1 MSILNKNIN
10 DITYADIEQLVN
22 VDKPAENEF
31 LDYKRELPRDKIH
44 ELISAFANT
53 YGGWIII
60 GVSEDPNTNKPKNI
74 VGVEEDNLSAFI
86 ESICIDRISPPV
98 FCNCRFVE
106 NESKDKRVFVIKV
119 DESDLTPH
127 AVDYNTTVYIKIKEQ
142 KRPYKKADLDRIE
155 WLRNR
160 RKRFE
165 DLRETLILKNQAR
178 VNAIF
183 GDSKK
188 NTAYSEC
195 TILPKYPRNIL
206 LDERELLDEIRKD
219 DELNAID
226 IKTANNCLTF
236 LNHHNRENYS
246 EFNTFGG
253 YYNFV
258 LRNHTHI
265 DEPKFLNKKVLIL
278 NEILGNLITNL
289 YLGQRFLTKLS
300 AQGKILL
307 SYRLS
312 NIKDNNIVWK
322 KERRGIPQPQI
333 VLNSIVDNSF
343 EYKKEFELSE
353 FANSYFEIF
362 RNIVDNMVFS
372 LGGGVEYSRNEC
384 NNATEIIRQKYLF

>member
-1 MSILNKNIN
+1 MSLLNKNIN
-10 DITYADIEQLVN
+10 DITYEDIEQLVN

-31 LDYKRELPRDKIH
+31 LDYKRELPRNKIH

-60 GVSEDPNTNKPKNI
+60 GVSEDSNTNQPKEI
-74 VGVEEDNLSAFI
+74 VGVEEDNLSAII

-106 NESKDKRVFVIKV
+106 NESKDKRVFIIKV

-165 DLRETLILKNQAR
+165 ELRETLIQKNQAR

-188 NTAYSEC
+188 NTAYSEF
-195 TILPKYPRNIL
+195 TILPKYPRTTL
-206 LDERELLDEIRKD
+206 LDERELLEYIRK
-219 DELNAID
+219 EVQPNPIET
-226 IKTANNCLTF
+226 KTANNCVTF
-236 LNHHNRENYS
+236 LNHNNKENFS
-246 EFNTFGG
+246 EYNTFGG

-258 LRNHTHI
+258 QRNHTHI
-265 DEPKFLNKKVLIL
+265 DEPGLLNKKLLVL
-278 NEILGNLITNL
+278 NEILGNLLTNM
-289 YLGQRFLTKLS
+289 YLGQKFLTTLS
-300 AQGKILL
+300 VHGKILL
-307 SYRLS
+307 SYSLS
-312 NIKDNNIVWK
+312 NIKGNTIAWK

-333 VLNSIVDNSF
+333 ELNSLVDNSF
-343 EYKKEFELSE
+343 EYRKEIELTEFSNNLFEL
-353 FANSYFEIF
+353 F
-362 RNIVDNMVFS
+362 REMVDNLVFS
-372 LGGGVEYSRNEC
+372 LGGGELYNRNVS
-384 NNATEIIRQKYLF
+384 NNAAEIIRQIYI